1 MVSKGRDRR
10 GSSSDHAGFRRSGI
24 PVIMFSAQECPRI
37 HSADDTLEHVNPDLL
52 LDTVRLAVS
61 LLLLPNPFDD
71 GL

>member
-10 GSSSDHAGFRRSGI
+10 GSSSDHASFRRSGI
-24 PVIMFSAQECPRI
+24 PVLMFSAQEFSRI

-61 LLLLPNPFDD
+61 LLLVPNPFDD